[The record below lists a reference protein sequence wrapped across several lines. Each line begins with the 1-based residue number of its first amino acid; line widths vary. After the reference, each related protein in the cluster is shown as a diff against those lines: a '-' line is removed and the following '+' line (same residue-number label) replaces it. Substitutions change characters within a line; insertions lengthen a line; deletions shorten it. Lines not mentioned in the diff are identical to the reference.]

1 VLLAGLGGAAG
12 LVLTAVVARA
22 LSAFRP
28 PLAVPL
34 AFDVAVDLRVAGFA
48 LALTVAAGL
57 LLALVQLRRLSRA
70 DITTGLREVFAGG
83 TAPRGR
89 RRHWLLVPQVAG
101 SVMLLVLAGLF
112 ARSVANASNVDRGF
126 DVDGVGMLTFNAG
139 ASGLDEDGA
148 RAFFDRLAGE
158 ARAMRGV
165 EAVAVTSRV
174 PLDLYGSQSMDVG
187 VAGEAPLAVQAA
199 RVSPGY
205 FEVFGIPTLA
215 GETFAAADVGEAA
228 RRVVVSRSLAA
239 RRWPGE
245 PAVGHTVVVAG
256 EPRTVAGVVGDA
268 RVQSLGE
275 PLTPVIY
282 LPMADG
288 HTGLTRLVIRTAGL
302 DRTLG
307 ALVDAGSRIR
317 PDVALFERRTMTEQV
332 SAVLLPYAL
341 GSAV

>member
-1 VLLAGLGGAAG
+1 
-12 LVLTAVVARA
+12 
-22 LSAFRP
+22 
-28 PLAVPL
+28 
-34 AFDVAVDLRVAGFA
+34 
-48 LALTVAAGL
+48 
-57 LLALVQLRRLSRA
+57 
-70 DITTGLREVFAGG
+70 
-83 TAPRGR
+83 
-89 RRHWLLVPQVAG
+89 
-101 SVMLLVLAGLF
+101 
-112 ARSVANASNVDRGF
+112 
-126 DVDGVGMLTFNAG
+126 
-139 ASGLDEDGA
+139 
-148 RAFFDRLAGE
+148 
-158 ARAMRGV
+158 
-165 EAVAVTSRV
+165 V

-239 RRWPGE
+239 RLWPGE

-341 GSAV
+341 GSAVSAGLGTVAALLAGVGVHGMVAVAVASRRRELGIRLALGASSRAIIHAASADTVRAMAIGLAAGILLSVLVAQALTGVVFGIAPLDPPTFAGAGVLMLLVATASAALPIRRALRADPARAVRLP